1 MFVEFPK
8 DKDRFFF
15 SSFTL
20 FFKNYQE
27 KKCFTEVKVPI
38 IFYFTHLDI
47 LDISFPWMVW
57 RTEASPT
64 LFLIQSS

>member
-1 MFVEFPK
+1 MFVDFPK
-8 DKDRFFF
+8 DKDRFF

-27 KKCFTEVKVPI
+27 KSFTEVKVPI

-47 LDISFPWMVW
+47 LDISFP
-57 RTEASPT
+57 
-64 LFLIQSS
+64 